1 MTPSDKQK
9 IEQAL
14 RQIDQKAGEILSL
27 VVGRQRLSPGDRQL
41 VKYEYD
47 NLRSSLRGGVAGHI
61 FESESGQHF
70 ATRSGD
76 LIGSEF
82 SASSGDSP
90 DSIATSLQ
98 GVKRGISYRLM
109 ELSKYQVV
117 D

>member
-1 MTPSDKQK
+1 MTPYDKQQ

-14 RQIDQKAGEILSL
+14 RRIDQKADEVLSL
-27 VVGRQRLSPGDRQL
+27 VVGRQKLSPGDRQL

-47 NLRSSLRGGVAGHI
+47 NLRSSLRGGVGGHV
-61 FESESGQHF
+61 FESESGRHF
-70 ATRSGD
+70 AIRSGD

-82 SASSGDSP
+82 SAGSGDSP
-90 DSIATSLQ
+90 DSIASSLR
-98 GVKRGISYRLM
+98 GVKSGVSYRLM